1 MRALSLPVLFAAL
14 VLPSAGSAQPT
25 SRPDRG
31 PERGVY
37 LTVFRSPATGVEVRA
52 GHAGAYLGL
61 YPTVVSRDG
70 ERGAANFL
78 RAGGTFY
85 LKARGASPYV
95 SPSLVW
101 SLDDR
106 WRNGALTEVGF
117 RGRVLGRVNGRVGAA
132 VLTTL
137 DRQVRVNPTI
147 GLDVKLG
154 GSR

>member
-1 MRALSLPVLFAAL
+1 MRVLALPVLLAAI
-14 VLPSAGSAQPT
+14 VLPSEASTQPA
-25 SRPDRG
+25 DR

-37 LTVFRSPATGVEVRA
+37 LTVFRSPATGLEVRA
-52 GHAGAYLGL
+52 GHAAAFLGL
-61 YPTVVSRDG
+61 YPTVIGRDG
-70 ERGAANFL
+70 ARGTATFV

-117 RGRVLGRVNGRVGAA
+117 RGRLLGRVNGRLGAA

-137 DRQVRVNPTI
+137 DRQVRVNPTV
-147 GLDVKLG
+147 GLDLRLG
-154 GSR
+154 ARR